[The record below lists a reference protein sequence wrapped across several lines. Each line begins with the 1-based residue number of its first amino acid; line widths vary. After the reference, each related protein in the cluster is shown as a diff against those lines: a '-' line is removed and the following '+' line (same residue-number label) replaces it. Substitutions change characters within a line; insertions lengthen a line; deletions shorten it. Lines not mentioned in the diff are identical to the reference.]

1 MAVPP
6 RSRAKASPK
15 HPLDAAPSELLSA
28 ASDVNAAYPVLDPR
42 KAVRA
47 LKRADPAL
55 AQVIEQVGPCTL
67 APTTWSPFQALLR
80 SIVYQQL
87 SGKAA
92 QTILGRVIALFPGEF
107 PTPEDILAAP
117 DAALRGA
124 GLSQNKM
131 LAIRDLAKQ
140 ALAGVVP
147 EREALTTLSN
157 EEIIL
162 RCTEVRG
169 VGRWTVEMMLMF
181 HLGRPDVLP
190 VADLGIQKGAMRVYG
205 LRKLPK
211 PQRLEKLAEAWRPWR
226 TVASWYLW
234 RALELPPKRGKATF
248 RDGEK

>member
-1 MAVPP
+1 MAPP
-6 RSRAKASPK
+6 RSVPQRPPK
-15 HPLDAAPSELLSA
+15 HPLDAA
-28 ASDVNAAYPVLDPR
+28 ASDLLVPSPDATSLHPVLDAR
-42 KAVRA
+42 RAVRA
-47 LKRADPAL
+47 LKRQDEAL
-55 AQVIEQVGPCTL
+55 AKVIEHVGPCTL

-107 PTPEDILAAP
+107 PTPDDILSAP

-131 LAIRDLAKQ
+131 LAVRDLAKQ
-140 ALAGVVP
+140 TLAGVVP
-147 EREALTTLSN
+147 LREALTTMSN
-157 EEIIL
+157 DEIIE

-190 VADLGIQKGAMRVYG
+190 VADLGIQKGAMRIYR

-211 PQRLEKLAEAWRPWR
+211 PARLEQLARAWQPWR
-226 TVASWYLW
+226 TVACWYLW
-234 RALELPPKRGKATF
+234 RAVDLPADVLPPLPRTL
-248 RDGEK
+248 R